1 MNDRTETQV
10 TSSRRAVA
18 KGAMWAAPALVVASA
33 APAFASSQE
42 CDVQVARPVSAGDL
56 RNVTFNGPDGLKVTG
71 TVVSHDSEL
80 SVRPI
85 GSPNMSVTSGG
96 GVTLGQVADYGQYQ
110 EVRFEFS
117 KPVYNLR
124 FVIRDIDNQWENG
137 GDGYVDSIVIDGDV
151 HVEPVRPGS
160 LVVRQES
167 TGGTRIS
174 ASQPYGPQDVRDF
187 KPFNPRGQALVTNRG
202 DAPVTGFT
210 LRYENTSTETSR
222 AYAQFVYIAPIEYTS
237 SNCTP
242 K

>member
-56 RNVTFNGPDGLKVTG
+56 RNVTFNGPDGLKVTAS
-71 TVVSHDSEL
+71 VVEHTSEL
-80 SVRPI
+80 GTRQL

-96 GVTLGQVADYGQYQ
+96 GVALGQRADYGQYQ

-124 FVIRDIDNQWENG
+124 FVIRDVDNQWENG
-137 GDGYVDSIVIDGDV
+137 GDGYVDSIVVDGDV
-151 HVEPVRPGS
+151 RVEPVRPGV
-160 LVVRQES
+160 LVVTRES
-167 TGGTRIS
+167 TGGTRVS
-174 ASQPYGPQDVRDF
+174 APQPYSPQNVRDF
-187 KPFNPRGQALVTNRG
+187 SPRDPGGQVLVTNRG

-222 AYAQFVYIAPIEYTS
+222 AYGQFVFIAPIEYTS

>member
-10 TSSRRAVA
+10 TPSRRAVA

-71 TVVSHDSEL
+71 TVVSYDSEL

-96 GVTLGQVADYGQYQ
+96 GVALGQRADYGQYQ
-110 EVRFEFS
+110 EVRFDFS
-117 KPVYNLR
+117 KPVHNLR
-124 FVIRDIDNQWENG
+124 FVIRDVDNQWENG
-137 GDGYVDSIVIDGDV
+137 GDGYVDSIVIEGDV
-151 HVEPVRPGS
+151 RVEPVRPGM
-160 LVVRQES
+160 LEVTQES
-167 TGGTRIS
+167 TGGTRVS
-174 ASQPYGPQDVRDF
+174 APQPYSPRDVRGVS
-187 KPFNPRGQALVTNRG
+187 PRDPLGQVLVTNRG

-210 LRYENTSTETSR
+210 LRYENTSSETTKP
-222 AYAQFVYIAPIEYTS
+222 YAQFVFIAPIEYTS